1 MNDMK
6 KRFNMRSA
14 MLCVAVMA
22 LLAGCSSATG
32 PMFSAW
38 SVDRQDGKQTYRVD
52 CHGLIEGAGTCY
64 REAQEICHD
73 QPVHP
78 VEAQAPLGSTTSDGK
93 PNTRTLIF
101 QCGEQPQSIAAAPVA
116 APIAVP
122 VPKHVTLAGDANFD
136 FNKATLT
143 AAAKERLG
151 KLISDAKG
159 MSFGKV
165 TVTGYTDGVGSDSYN
180 LNLSR
185 ARAQA
190 VANYLQSH
198 GLNADQFDIQG
209 RGRANPVATNGTADG
224 RSQNR
229 RVEITLTKN

>member
-1 MNDMK
+1 
-6 KRFNMRSA
+6 MRNA
-14 MLCVAVMA
+14 TLCVVATV

-64 REAQEICHD
+64 RKAREICHD
-73 QPVHP
+73 QQVRP
-78 VEAQAPLGSTTSDGK
+78 VEDQAPLGSTTSDGK

-101 QCGEQPQSIAAAPVA
+101 QCGEQPQPTAASPVV

-122 VPKHVTLAGDANFD
+122 AQKHMTLAGDANFD

-143 AAAKERLG
+143 IAAKERLD

-159 MSFGKV
+159 MSFAKV
-165 TVTGYTDGVGSDSYN
+165 VVTGYTDGIGSDSYN
-180 LNLSR
+180 LGLSR
-185 ARAQA
+185 ARAQT
-190 VANYLQSH
+190 VANYLRLH
-198 GLNADQFDIQG
+198 GMNATRFDTQG
-209 RGRANPVATNGTADG
+209 RGSASPIATNGTVEG

-229 RVEITLTKN
+229 RVEISLE